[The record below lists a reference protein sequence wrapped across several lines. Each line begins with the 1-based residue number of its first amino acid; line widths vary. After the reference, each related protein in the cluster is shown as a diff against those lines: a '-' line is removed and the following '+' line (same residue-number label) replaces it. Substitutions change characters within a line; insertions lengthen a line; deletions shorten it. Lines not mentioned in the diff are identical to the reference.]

1 MYAPICELRRSST
14 GSVWSRISCRFFGA
28 ILLLLGLVGSRRR
41 LICGVSTGGVAYV
54 NQLSGI
60 SVPQA
65 WPRIRS
71 SIVHVTGGQSGA
83 SSSRPSVMISMRL
96 PPGSNA

>member
-14 GSVWSRISCRFFGA
+14 GSVWSRISCRFFAA
-28 ILLLLGLVGSRRR
+28 IILLLGLVG
-41 LICGVSTGGVAYV
+41 LGVHCGVSTGGVAYV

-65 WPRIRS
+65 WPRVRS
-71 SIVHVTGGQSGA
+71 SIVHVTGGQSGRA
-83 SSSRPSVMISMRL
+83 AAGRR
-96 PPGSNA
+96 